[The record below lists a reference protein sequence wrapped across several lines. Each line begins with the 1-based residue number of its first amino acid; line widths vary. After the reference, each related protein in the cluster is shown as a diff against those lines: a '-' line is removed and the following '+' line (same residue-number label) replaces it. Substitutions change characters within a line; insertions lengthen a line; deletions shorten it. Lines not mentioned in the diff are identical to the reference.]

1 MASRNDG
8 RERAP
13 PRRQQQDYDEPAP
26 RRRSG
31 GGGYQRQGIGEA
43 VAKSFIRSIA
53 SSLGR
58 IIAKTITG
66 RMR

>member
-1 MASRNDG
+1 MNNRPQGRNT
-8 RERAP
+8 RAP
-13 PRRQQQDYDEPAP
+13 QPQEQDDYQPAP
-26 RRRSG
+26 RRK
-31 GGGYQRQGIGEA
+31 GGYQRQGIGET

-58 IIAKTITG
+58 IIVRMITG

>member
-1 MASRNDG
+1 MASRNEG
-8 RERAP
+8 RDRAP
-13 PRRQQQDYDEPAP
+13 PRRPQQDYDEPAP
-26 RRRSG
+26 RRRS

-58 IIAKTITG
+58 ILVKTITG
-66 RMR
+66 RTR

>member
-8 RERAP
+8 RDRSP
-13 PRRQQQDYDEPAP
+13 PRRQEQDYDEPPP
-26 RRRSG
+26 RRRS
-31 GGGYQRQGIGEA
+31 GGYQRQGIGEA

-58 IIAKTITG
+58 ILAKALTG

>member
-1 MASRNDG
+1 MASRNEG
-8 RERAP
+8 RDRAP
-13 PRRQQQDYDEPAP
+13 PRRPQQDYDEPAP
-26 RRRSG
+26 RRRSS
-31 GGGYQRQGIGEA
+31 GYQRQGIGEA

-58 IIAKTITG
+58 ILAKALTG

>member
-1 MASRNDG
+1 MPNNR
-8 RERAP
+8 P
-13 PRRQQQDYDEPAP
+13 PNRSGTRTPPPADNDYDAEPP

-31 GGGYQRQGIGEA
+31 YQRQSVGEA

-58 IIAKTITG
+58 ILVRTITG

>member
-8 RERAP
+8 RDRSA
-13 PRRQQQDYDEPAP
+13 PRRQQQDYEDPAP
-26 RRRSG
+26 RRRGS
-31 GGGYQRQGIGEA
+31 GGYQRQGIGEA

-58 IIAKTITG
+58 ILAKALTG

>member
-1 MASRNDG
+1 MAGRNDG

-31 GGGYQRQGIGEA
+31 SGYQRQGIGEA

-58 IIAKTITG
+58 ILAKTLTG